1 MLDDILKLRAAC
13 PLLSDLDERTLRA
26 LAPSLEEVRIS
37 AGTDLVRQGER
48 ADKVYIVLAGRL
60 EVLAESGRTGE
71 VAINELGPGDT
82 LGEVTMFC
90 GGERTATVRA
100 LEESRLAGLDLASF
114 NQLLDEHPETS
125 RRLSEVAT
133 NRLRRSQL
141 ATRVEHIFGSLD
153 AAVLHDIEKE
163 VEWLTFKGGETL
175 FEQGDAAE
183 SAFIVIDGRLR
194 VVSEDS
200 APGRQ
205 VLDEVGPGETV
216 GEIALLTEGARAASV
231 YAVRDS
237 EVVRFSRAAFERLVA
252 KYPGVMMHISR
263 LLGSRLLRM
272 KGPAQK
278 GPDVLTTFALIP
290 VDESIPLE
298 DAVHHL
304 SEAMSKQGPTFHVNS
319 RRVDGLLCREGIA
332 QVGQGQPSSLR
343 LEQWLHERE
352 AEHRFVIYQADP
364 HWSGWTERC
373 LRQADHVLF
382 VAAAGS
388 RPKITE
394 LEVQSRERLHPR
406 HAPRRSLVLLH
417 HRGRS
422 ELLGTSAWLAG
433 RDVDDHFHL
442 RQDHPS
448 DVGRLARILTGTAV
462 GLVLGGGGARG
473 LAHIGT
479 IRAMEELGIPIDFA
493 GGTSQ
498 GAMIASGCGLD
509 YRSGEIYARIKRLI
523 DSPFDFTFPMVSLLA
538 GFRMRS
544 RMITGYGDAKIEDL
558 PVTFYCVSTNLTR
571 AEQVVHRSGTLWEA
585 VRCSMSLPGLLPP
598 VCRNGDL
605 LVDGGVLNNVPAD
618 IMRSLCGKGKVIAV
632 DVAPTVDLEAPAHF
646 ASELSGWKLLRQR
659 FSPFSRAVK
668 PPTIANVLHRSAF
681 VPSINSRSALQE
693 SGLADIYLQLPVEK
707 WSMMDFKCM
716 DEIVEAGYQSSLE
729 QLKNIMEGP

>member
-1 MLDDILKLRAAC
+1 MLDDILRLRAAC
-13 PLLSDLDERTLRA
+13 PLLSELDERALRA
-26 LAPSLEEVRIS
+26 LAPSLEEVRVS
-37 AGTDLVRQGER
+37 AGADLVREGES
-48 ADKVYIVLAGRL
+48 ADRVYIVLEGRL
-60 EVLAESGRTGE
+60 EVLARGGGAGD

-90 GGERTATVRA
+90 GGERTATVRG
-100 LEESRLAGLDLASF
+100 LENSRLAGLDLPTF
-114 NQLLDEHPETS
+114 NRLLDEHPETS
-125 RRLSEVAT
+125 RRLSEVAAT
-133 NRLRRSQL
+133 RLRRSQL
-141 ATRVEHIFGSLD
+141 VARVERVFGSLD
-153 AAVLHDIEKE
+153 AEVLHDIERE
-163 VEWLTFKGGETL
+163 VEWLSFKGGETL
-175 FEQGDAAE
+175 FEQGDTAE

-200 APGRQ
+200 SPGNR

-237 EVVRFSRAAFERLVA
+237 EVVRLSRAAFERLVE

-263 LLGSRLLRM
+263 LLGSRLLKM
-272 KGPAQK
+272 KSPAQK
-278 GPDVLTTFALIP
+278 ASDVLTTFALIP
-290 VDESIPLE
+290 VNE
-298 DAVHHL
+298 DVLPEDVVRQLTA
-304 SEAMSKQGPTFHVNS
+304 AMSKQGSTLHVTS
-319 RRVDGLLCREGIA
+319 GKVDGLLCREGIA

-343 LEQWLHERE
+343 LEHWLNERE
-352 AEHRFVIYQADP
+352 AEHRFVVYQADP

-382 VAAAGS
+382 FARAGS

-394 LEVQSRERLHPR
+394 LEVQSRERIHPR

-417 HRGRS
+417 PRGKS
-422 ELLGTSAWLAG
+422 ELLGTSAWLAD
-433 RDVDDHFHL
+433 RDVDGHYHIRL
-442 RQDHPS
+442 DHPS

-473 LAHIGT
+473 LAHIGA
-479 IRAMEELGIPIDFA
+479 IRAFEELGIPIDFA

-509 YRSGEIYARIKRLI
+509 YRSAEIHARIKGLV
-523 DSPFDFTFPMVSLLA
+523 DSFFDFTFPMVSLLA
-538 GFRMRS
+538 GFRIRTK
-544 RMITGYGDAKIEDL
+544 MIAGYGDAKIEDL

-571 AEQVVHRSGTLWEA
+571 AEQVIHRSGTLWEA
-585 VRCSMSLPGLLPP
+585 VRSSMSLPGLLPP

-605 LVDGGVLNNVPAD
+605 LVDGGILNNVPVD

-632 DVAPTVDLEAPAHF
+632 DVAPTVDLEAPAHL
-646 ASELSGWKLLRQR
+646 ASELSGWKILRQR
-659 FSPFSRAVK
+659 LTPFSTAVK
-668 PPTIANVLHRSAF
+668 PPTIANVLHRSVF
-681 VPSINSRSALQE
+681 VPSVNSRNTLQE
-693 SGLADIYLQLPVEK
+693 SGLADIYLQLPVGK

-716 DEIVEAGYQSSLE
+716 DEIVEAGYQSALE
-729 QLKNIMEGP
+729 QLKNFRDGP

>member
-1 MLDDILKLRAAC
+1 MLDDILELRSQC
-13 PLLSDLDERTLRA
+13 ILLTELDGKSLRN
-26 LAPSLEEVRIS
+26 LVSSLEEVRVP
-37 AGTDLVRQGER
+37 AGADLVREGEK
-48 ADKVYIVLAGRL
+48 ADRVYIVLEGRL
-60 EVLAESGRTGE
+60 EVLARSGGAGDL
-71 VAINELGPGDT
+71 VINELGRGDT

-90 GGERTATVRA
+90 GGARTATVRA
-100 LEESRLAGLDLASF
+100 LEESRVAGLDIATF
-114 NQLLDEHPETS
+114 NRLLEEHPGTS
-125 RRLSEVAT
+125 RRLSEEAT
-133 NRLRRSQL
+133 ARLRRSQL
-141 ATRVEHIFGSLD
+141 VSRVEGIFGSLD
-153 AAVLHDIEKE
+153 AEVLHDIEKE
-163 VEWLTFKGGETL
+163 VEWLTLKGGETL

-200 APGRQ
+200 SPARR

-237 EVVRFSRAAFERLVA
+237 EVVRFSRAAFERLVE
-252 KYPGVMMHISR
+252 KYPSVMMHISR
-263 LLGSRLLRM
+263 LLGSRLLKM
-272 KGPAQK
+272 KSPAQK
-278 GPDVLTTFALIP
+278 GSDVLTTFALIP
-290 VDESIPLE
+290 VDGDLLLE
-298 DAVHHL
+298 DLVRQL
-304 SEAMSKQGPTFHVNS
+304 TEAMSKQGPTFLAAS
-319 RRVDGLLCREGIA
+319 RKVDGLLCREGIA

-343 LEQWLHERE
+343 LEQWLNERE
-352 AEHRFVIYQADP
+352 AEHQFVVYQADP

-373 LRQADHVLF
+373 LRQADHILF
-382 VAAAGS
+382 FARAGS
-388 RPKITE
+388 PPKITE
-394 LEVQSRERLHPR
+394 LEAQIRERVHPR
-406 HAPRRSLVLLH
+406 HPPRRSLVLLH
-417 HRGRS
+417 PRGES
-422 ELLGTSAWLAG
+422 ELVGTSAWLAD
-433 RDVDDHFHL
+433 RDVDDHYHVRL
-442 RQDHPS
+442 DHPS

-473 LAHIGT
+473 LAHIGA
-479 IRAMEELGIPIDFA
+479 IRAIEELGIPIDFA

-509 YRSGEIYARIKRLI
+509 YRSAEIHTRIKRLI
-523 DSPFDFTFPMVSLLA
+523 DSFFDFTFPMVSLLA
-538 GFRMRS
+538 GFRIRTK
-544 RMITGYGDAKIEDL
+544 MIAGYGDAKIEDL

-585 VRCSMSLPGLLPP
+585 VRSSMSLPGLLPP

-605 LVDGGVLNNVPAD
+605 LVDGGILNNVPAD

-668 PPTIANVLHRSAF
+668 PPTIANVLHRSVF
-681 VPSINSRSALQE
+681 VPSVNSRNSLQE
-693 SGLADIYLQLPVEK
+693 SELADIYLQLPVGK

-729 QLKNIMEGP
+729 QLKNFWD